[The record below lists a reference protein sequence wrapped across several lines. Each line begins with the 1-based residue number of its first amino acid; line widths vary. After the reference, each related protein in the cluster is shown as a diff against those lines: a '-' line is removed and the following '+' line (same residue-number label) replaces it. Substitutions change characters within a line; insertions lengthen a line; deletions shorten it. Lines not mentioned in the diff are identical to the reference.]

1 MKWKFP
7 SPVATSRVLVV
18 YPEDNVRVV
27 KVQVGGNALI
37 RAIAMICAV
46 KCLVAERPAET

>member
-1 MKWKFP
+1 MEIPVPSGHQQSSGSLPKFQ
-7 SPVATSRVLVV
+7 
-18 YPEDNVRVV
+18 NVRVV

-46 KCLVAERPAET
+46 ECLVAEKPAET